1 MKNNILYIVVPCYNE
16 EEVLEITAKEL
27 KQKLNNLIDEGYI
40 DAKSKVLFVD
50 DGSKDKTWSIIE
62 KLHSEDSIFSGLK
75 LSRNKGHQIAV
86 FAGLKTAIK
95 YADLTISIDADLQDD
110 INAIDKMVKEYI
122 DNDCDVVY
130 GVRSSRKK
138 DSFFKRF
145 TAETFYKLMKKNGV
159 ETVFNHADF
168 RLMSKRAVEAL
179 MQYEEDNIYLRGIIP
194 QLGYKN
200 ATVEYER
207 GKRLAGESKYPLKK
221 MISLAVNGITSF
233 SCKPLNL
240 LFVFGLI
247 FSLISFAGFVT
258 TLVFYLLKY
267 ISMLMPLIFTV
278 LFGVG
283 IILLGLGIVG
293 LYVGK
298 TYIESKH
305 RPKFFIDKE
314 LN

>member
-27 KQKLNNLIDEGYI
+27 KQKVNNLIDEGYI
-40 DAKSKVLFVD
+40 DTKSKILFID

-62 KLHSEDSIFSGLK
+62 KLHNEDNVFSGVK

-110 INAIDKMVKEYI
+110 INAIDKMVIEYI
-122 DNDCDVVY
+122 NNDCDIVY

-179 MQYEEDNIYLRGIIP
+179 MQYEEDNIYLRGIVP
-194 QLGYKN
+194 QIGYKN
-200 ATVEYER
+200 TTVEYER
-207 GKRLAGESKYPLKK
+207 GERLAGESKYPLKK
-221 MISLAVNGITSF
+221 MINLAVNGITSF
-233 SCKPLNL
+233 SYKPLNL

-247 FSLISFAGFVT
+247 FSILGFIGFVT
-258 TLVFYLLKY
+258 TLVFYLLNY
-267 ISMLMPLIFTV
+267 ISMFMPLIFIL

-293 LYVGK
+293 IYVGK
-298 TYIESKH
+298 AYIESKH
-305 RPKFFIDKE
+305 RPKFFIEEE

>member
-27 KQKLNNLIDEGYI
+27 KQKVNNLIDEGYI
-40 DAKSKVLFVD
+40 DTKSKILFID
-50 DGSKDKTWSIIE
+50 DGSIDKTWSIIE
-62 KLHSEDSIFSGLK
+62 KLHNEDNVFSGVK

-110 INAIDKMVKEYI
+110 INAIDKMVIEYI
-122 DNDCDVVY
+122 NNDCDIVY

-145 TAETFYKLMKKNGV
+145 TAETFYKLMQKNGV

-179 MQYEEDNIYLRGIIP
+179 MQYEEDNIYLRGIVP
-194 QLGYKN
+194 QIGYKN
-200 ATVEYER
+200 TTVEYER
-207 GKRLAGESKYPLKK
+207 GERLAGESKYPLKK
-221 MISLAVNGITSF
+221 MINLAVNGITSF
-233 SCKPLNL
+233 SYKPLNL

-247 FSLISFAGFVT
+247 FSILGFIGFVT
-258 TLVFYLLKY
+258 TLVFYLLNY
-267 ISMLMPLIFTV
+267 ISMFMPLIFIL

-293 LYVGK
+293 IYVGK

-305 RPKFFIDKE
+305 RPKFFIEEE